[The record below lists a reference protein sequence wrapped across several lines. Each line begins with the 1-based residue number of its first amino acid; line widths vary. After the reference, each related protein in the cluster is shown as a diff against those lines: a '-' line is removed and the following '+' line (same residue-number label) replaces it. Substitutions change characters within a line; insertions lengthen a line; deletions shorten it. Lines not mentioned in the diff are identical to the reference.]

1 MKFMCKHS
9 SLITFLIWQII
20 FLFMAFF
27 SRSPVSNTTLL
38 IVLMSMICGAVAS
51 VQEIVNNAQADI
63 VELINKNKEET
74 QNEI

>member
-1 MKFMCKHS
+1 
-9 SLITFLIWQII
+9 
-20 FLFMAFF
+20 MAFF